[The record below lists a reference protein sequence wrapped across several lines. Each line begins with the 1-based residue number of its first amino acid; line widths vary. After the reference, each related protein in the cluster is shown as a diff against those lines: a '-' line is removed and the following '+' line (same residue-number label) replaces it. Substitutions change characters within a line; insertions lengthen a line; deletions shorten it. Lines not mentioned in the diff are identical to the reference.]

1 MLVEKM
7 LTENSGKFLSR
18 SGVMLLFCQVIGTK
32 GSRAFAFILWL
43 LESSVI
49 NAMFN

>member
-32 GSRAFAFILWL
+32 GSRAFSFILRL
-43 LESSVI
+43 LQSSAI